1 MQKIQTVAVK
11 NISYIFC
18 FKSTWKRDIFASNQ
32 QKMANFVLLM
42 KHGCQKSPV
51 RLKMWSK
58 NTAGVNSPVCLSS
71 KNHLTYTLTLQIKT
85 LCQLFLPRANLTLQA
100 VNGRCVSD
108 SEVFDLSLAALH
120 PTGPAACVGDAVHLL
135 GYTCVHLLHAS
146 EAATQRSDTAKSWSW
161 GKKNKQQQQQRARH
175 SFTNTTANRTVS
187 THHQETWCYL
197 WSSSS
202 SSSVCLRGARDDETP
217 LMRHCGPH
225 LSASPGSRVCVEGVE
240 EKGLFHVRWKPW
252 CCKNGH
258 LLLVFLLPSAHTQLF
273 HSSSSPFS
281 LLSLPAGLGMPSLC
295 LLLVRAPNY

>member
-32 QKMANFVLLM
+32 QKMANFVFLM

-58 NTAGVNSPVCLSS
+58 NAAGVNSPVCLSS

-161 GKKNKQQQQQRARH
+161 GKKNNK
-175 SFTNTTANRTVS
+175 TTTTRQT
-187 THHQETWCYL
+187 
-197 WSSSS
+197 
-202 SSSVCLRGARDDETP
+202 
-217 LMRHCGPH
+217 
-225 LSASPGSRVCVEGVE
+225 
-240 EKGLFHVRWKPW
+240 
-252 CCKNGH
+252 
-258 LLLVFLLPSAHTQLF
+258 FLHKHDS
-273 HSSSSPFS
+273 
-281 LLSLPAGLGMPSLC
+281 
-295 LLLVRAPNY
+295 